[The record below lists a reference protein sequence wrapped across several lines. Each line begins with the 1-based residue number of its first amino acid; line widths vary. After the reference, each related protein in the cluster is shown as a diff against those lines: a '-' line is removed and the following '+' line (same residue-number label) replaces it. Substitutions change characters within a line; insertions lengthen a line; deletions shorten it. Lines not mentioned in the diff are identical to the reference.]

1 MNARYWNGNTASK
14 IDEFAWGAL
23 AAAQRLQSRSSSFAA
38 RVISAK
44 TPLAPCGYCA
54 AAERLRRVRH
64 LHIAMM
70 GEIKVEPS
78 RGQQS
83 RRFSEGQPPLSTR
96 PKAALLRRR
105 QAIDPMLFSHEHES
119 TSRCRKAELLV
130 GRGAL
135 ARLACCVPLTKLKDC
150 TPHPFDC
157 PAATFAFFSMSLL
170 FSHNLDLASKT
181 SSR

>member
-1 MNARYWNGNTASK
+1 MG
-14 IDEFAWGAL
+14 GL
-23 AAAQRLQSRSSSFAA
+23 SRS
-38 RVISAK
+38 
-44 TPLAPCGYCA
+44 TE
-54 AAERLRRVRH
+54 AAESFQLICRKGDQCENAACSMRLLRCRRETT
-64 LHIAMM
+64 A
-70 GEIKVEPS
+70 GAPS
-78 RGQQS
+78 PYCNDGRDKSRTQPRTAEQALLRG
-83 RRFSEGQPPLSTR
+83 GQPPLSTR

-157 PAATFAFFSMSLL
+157 PAATFAFFFNEPPLL
-170 FSHNLDLASKT
+170 PQP
-181 SSR
+181 

>member
-83 RRFSEGQPPLSTR
+83 RRFSGGPA
-96 PKAALLRRR
+96 AAL
-105 QAIDPMLFSHEHES
+105 DPAKGCFIA
-119 TSRCRKAELLV
+119 KASGNRPDV
-130 GRGAL
+130 IQPRTRVDIKVQKG
-135 ARLACCVPLTKLKDC
+135 
-150 TPHPFDC
+150 
-157 PAATFAFFSMSLL
+157 
-170 FSHNLDLASKT
+170 
-181 SSR
+181 

>member
-1 MNARYWNGNTASK
+1 M
-14 IDEFAWGAL
+14 WGAL
-23 AAAQRLQSRSSSFAA
+23 TAALRPESCPSSFDA
-38 RVISAK
+38 RVISAN
-44 TPLAPCGYCA
+44 TPLAPCGYCTT
-54 AAERLRRVRH
+54 AERLRRVRH

-83 RRFSEGQPPLSTR
+83 RRFSGGQPPLSTR

-119 TSRCRKAELLV
+119 TPRCRKAELLV

-157 PAATFAFFSMSLL
+157 PAATFAFFFNVPPFLPQP
-170 FSHNLDLASKT
+170 
-181 SSR
+181 

>member
-83 RRFSEGQPPLSTR
+83 RRFSGGASRRSRPGQRLLYCEGVRQSTR
-96 PKAALLRRR
+96 CYSATN
-105 QAIDPMLFSHEHES
+105 
-119 TSRCRKAELLV
+119 TSRHQGAERLSSWLDEARS
-130 GRGAL
+130 RGWRA
-135 ARLACCVPLTKLKDC
+135 ACP
-150 TPHPFDC
+150 
-157 PAATFAFFSMSLL
+157 SL
-170 FSHNLDLASKT
+170 S
-181 SSR
+181 